1 MTYSFNMI
9 ISNYHLSKKIY
20 LKRKKKLIIEF
31 IFWKGASCFG
41 LAKGKARGGV
51 PAARIAV
58 YKACDSDGCRDHD
71 VLAAFDDAIAD
82 GVDLITVSISGYPT
96 AFEKDSISIGSFH
109 AMEKGIL
116 TVQSAGNDGPS
127 SSTTGSLAPWLLSAA
142 ASNTDHNF
150 VDKVVLGNG
159 KTIIVSIYNLI

>member
-1 MTYSFNMI
+1 
-9 ISNYHLSKKIY
+9 
-20 LKRKKKLIIEF
+20 
-31 IFWKGASCFG
+31 

-82 GVDLITVSISGYPT
+82 GVDLITVSISGHPT